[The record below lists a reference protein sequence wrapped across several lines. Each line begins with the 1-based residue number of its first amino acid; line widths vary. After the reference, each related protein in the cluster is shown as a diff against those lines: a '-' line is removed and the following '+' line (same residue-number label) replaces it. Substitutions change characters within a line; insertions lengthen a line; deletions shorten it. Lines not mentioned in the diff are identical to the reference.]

1 MAWYDVIERIEHKLD
16 QVLSLLHTV
25 QNQQKDFRMATQAE
39 LDALTASVAKN
50 TSLSQS
56 VATAVTGIVKT
67 VTDLTAELKA
77 ALANA
82 TSVSDPAVVAGCSAR
97 CEQHPPWDGCPSP
110 CSSSC
115 NWNASG
121 VSYHSSD
128 SLHH

>member
-82 TSVSDPAVVAGCSAR
+82 TSVSDPAVVAAVAALDANNTLLGTAA
-97 CEQHPPWDGCPSP
+97 PALAAAVVTGTP
-110 CSSSC
+110 
-115 NWNASG
+115 AA
-121 VSYHSSD
+121 
-128 SLHH
+128 